1 MTTTP
6 TFNSWVTCP
15 KPNPQA
21 KVRLFCFPYAGG
33 GASAFRTWSNSLP
46 DTVEV
51 CPVEL
56 PGRGRQIKSVLFT
69 QLKPLVSAIASIL
82 IPYLDKPFAFYG
94 HSMGGLISFELTRLL
109 RSEYGLTP
117 FHLFISGR
125 RAPQLPST
133 KPPIYALSEH
143 ELLAKLR
150 RFDGTPNAVLED
162 PELLQLFLPILR
174 ADFAVVDTYV
184 YNHEPPLNCPI
195 SVFGGLQDQEATH
208 NELQAWLE
216 QTTASFSLQMF
227 NGGHFFINSEQAALL
242 ENIAQELQMAL
253 ASLV

>member
-33 GASAFRTWSNSLP
+33 GASAFRTWANSLP
-46 DTVEV
+46 NTVEV

-125 RAPQLPST
+125 RAPQLPPT
-133 KPPIYALSEH
+133 KPPIHALSEP
-143 ELLAKLR
+143 ELLAELR

-184 YNHEPPLNCPI
+184 YNHEPPLDCPI

-208 NELQAWLE
+208 DDLQAWLE
-216 QTTASFSLQMF
+216 QTTASFSLQML
-227 NGGHFFINSEQAALL
+227 NGGHFFINSEQAVLL
-242 ENIAQELQMAL
+242 ENITQELQTGL